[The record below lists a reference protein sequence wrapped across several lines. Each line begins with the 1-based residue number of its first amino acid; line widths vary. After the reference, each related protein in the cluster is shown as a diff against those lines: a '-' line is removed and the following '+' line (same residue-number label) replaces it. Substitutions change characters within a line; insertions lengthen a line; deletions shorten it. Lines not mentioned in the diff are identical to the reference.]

1 MKKVKQ
7 SKYAKSIVD
16 ELKLIAR
23 LKEEDDRLAELMLQS
38 NDIKIRK
45 FGRRIADSGRIIEV
59 DEKNGRIKRL
69 NLSHVRSENL
79 TSYRNRQK
87 IAAKFYANCDEMQQK
102 YPNNIFVEMSL
113 TIRHC
118 DVDEL
123 SSMIDKLNESWIRL
137 INTPEFE
144 QYFNAKGK
152 YYKDCGYFKSLEI
165 GSSTEF
171 NKINPHFH
179 CILHIH
185 KSFLHTKNYV
195 SNEKLLKIWTKS
207 LNILDNDDYQISVH
221 IKHIKNK
228 IKDGINHS
236 ITQQCAYFASY
247 SSKTINLSKYSL
259 NFIESYIN
267 QINRRNLIIF
277 SSTMKIIKINK
288 NKLIDNNIIDNNEDN
303 NSTYYL
309 YKNNSY
315 YKIDRE

>member
-1 MKKVKQ
+1 MVKQ
-7 SKYAKSIVD
+7 SKYAKKSIVD

-23 LKEEDDRLAELMLQS
+23 LKEEDEKLSELMLKS

-45 FGRRIADSGRIIEV
+45 FGRRIAEGGRIIEI

-87 IAAKFYANCDEMQQK
+87 IAAKFYGNCDELQEK

-137 INTPEFE
+137 INTPEFAP
-144 QYFNAKGK
+144 YFNAKGK

-165 GSSTEF
+165 GSSSEF

-179 CILHIH
+179 CILQVYY
-185 KSFLHTKNYV
+185 ST
-195 SNEKLLKIWTKS
+195 SN
-207 LNILDNDDYQISVH
+207 
-221 IKHIKNK
+221 
-228 IKDGINHS
+228 
-236 ITQQCAYFASY
+236 
-247 SSKTINLSKYSL
+247 
-259 NFIESYIN
+259 
-267 QINRRNLIIF
+267 
-277 SSTMKIIKINK
+277 
-288 NKLIDNNIIDNNEDN
+288 
-303 NSTYYL
+303 
-309 YKNNSY
+309 
-315 YKIDRE
+315 